1 MNLSSAGHTRT
12 EEDLVKAILRNDRD
26 AFREL
31 VKRYERLVIQ
41 IVCRMIRRVPDQED
55 LCQDVFLKVYDN
67 LKNYRFESKLSTW
80 IGRIA
85 FNTCVS
91 FLQKKNVVW
100 LEKAEGDDNSDVEIY
115 GTGDHKKQPDELLVQ
130 KEQNTLLWKLVDELP
145 PVQQTIVS
153 LFHQEEMTMDEIAT
167 MLNIPMGTIKS
178 YLHRAR
184 QTLRK
189 KLSNAIYRQ

>member
-1 MNLSSAGHTRT
+1 MNLSSAGHKRT
-12 EEDLVKAILRNDRD
+12 EDDLVKAILRNDGD

-41 IVCRMIRRVPDQED
+41 IVCRMIRRIPDQED
-55 LCQDVFLKVYDN
+55 LCQEVFLKVYDN

-91 FLQKKNVVW
+91 FLQKKQVVW
-100 LEKAEGDDNSDVEIY
+100 LEKGDSEEDSDLEIY
-115 GTGDHKKQPDELLVQ
+115 GTGDCKKQPDELLVQ
-130 KEQNTLLWKLVDELP
+130 KEQHKLLWKLVDELP

-153 LFHQEEMTMDEIAT
+153 LFHQEELTMDEIAT
-167 MLNIPMGTIKS
+167 MLNMPMGTIKS

-189 KLSNAIYRQ
+189 KLLSQ

>member
-12 EEDLVKAILRNDRD
+12 EQDLVKAILRNDRD

-31 VKRYERLVIQ
+31 VKRYEKLVVQ

-55 LCQDVFLKVYDN
+55 LCQEVFLKVYDN
-67 LKNYRFESKLSTW
+67 LENYRFESKLSTW

-91 FLQKKNVVW
+91 FLQKKQVVW
-100 LEKAEGDDNSDVEIY
+100 LEKTGSDEESELEIY

-130 KEQNTLLWKLVDELP
+130 KEQHKLLWKLVDELP

-153 LFHQEEMTMDEIAT
+153 LFHQEGLTMDEIAT
-167 MLNIPMGTIKS
+167 MLNMPMGTIKS

-184 QTLRK
+184 QALRK
-189 KLSNAIYRQ
+189 KLLSQ